1 MLCPHLVD
9 MGGAGGSPGR
19 QFVPEQEVF
28 AVVMVVEPG
37 NEVAEVAGHC
47 GGVLGV

>member
-1 MLCPHLVD
+1 

-19 QFVPEQEVF
+19 QLVPEQEVF
-28 AVVMVVEPG
+28 AVVMVVEPR
-37 NEVAEVAGHC
+37 NEVAEAASHR